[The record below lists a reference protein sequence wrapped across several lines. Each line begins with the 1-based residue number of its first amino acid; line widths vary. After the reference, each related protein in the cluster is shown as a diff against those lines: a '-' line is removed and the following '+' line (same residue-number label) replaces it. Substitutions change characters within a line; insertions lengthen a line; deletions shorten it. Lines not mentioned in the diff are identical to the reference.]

1 MGNELPDLH
10 ALRANYDRDGYII
23 VDGLFDDAIEP
34 LRSETEGIVRD
45 TRNGQW
51 PFVRRVGKQF
61 PPFDAVT
68 SPDYWGVQHLMH
80 PEMPHTDSYR
90 DFYSQQ
96 SFLQISAALMGCE
109 ASSLQ
114 MELFNLLIEPKH
126 HAFALGWHRDD
137 IRPNVTPQEED
148 QTLATPVGG
157 VQWNAVL
164 YDDDCLFVVPGS
176 HRRRRTSDEIA
187 ANQKD
192 PPEPI
197 NVDDLSAEKAAAI
210 DGSWEVDPKETLRVQ
225 LKGVSRYVPRSHLP
239 APSHRLAHAYVSSKR
254 HDAFSAGQTV
264 FYSQRILHRASYLP
278 TRRRATLHGCYGQA
292 GGGGERARMI
302 LQHDVDWMKEAS
314 FGDSLPA
321 EGRLKSSES
330 T

>member
-1 MGNELPDLH
+1 MGKELPNLH
-10 ALRANYDRDGYII
+10 ALRADYDRDGYVI

-80 PEMPHTDSYR
+80 PEMPHTDSFR

-164 YDDDCLFVVPGS
+164 FDDDCLFVVPGS

-187 ANQKD
+187 ANRKD

-225 LKGVSRYVPRSHLP
+225 LK
-239 APSHRLAHAYVSSKR
+239 
-254 HDAFSAGQTV
+254 AGQTV

-321 EGRLKSSES
+321 NGRLKSMWQLLMSEYAHRNKS
-330 T
+330 DYGYSLSG